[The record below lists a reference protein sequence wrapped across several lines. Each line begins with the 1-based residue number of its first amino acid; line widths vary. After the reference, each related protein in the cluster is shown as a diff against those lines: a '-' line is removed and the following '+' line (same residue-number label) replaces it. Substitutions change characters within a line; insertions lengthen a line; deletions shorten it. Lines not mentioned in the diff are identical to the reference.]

1 MTPGRMN
8 VFQFKHFEVLVD
20 FAHNPD
26 GFEAISKYLEKVDAH
41 PKVGLIA
48 AAGDRRMKTSGSWGV
63 LQVARLMRLLSDK
76 TRTSGEEPISR
87 S

>member
-26 GFEAISKYLEKVDAH
+26 GFEAISKYLEKSRC
-41 PKVGLIA
+41 PSKVGLIA
-48 AAGDRRMKTSGSWGV
+48 AAGDRRDEDIRELGRIAGRV
-63 LQVARLMRLLSDK
+63 
-76 TRTSGEEPISR
+76 
-87 S
+87 